1 MRHNVVKRRLE
12 HVLKGKGCTTKIEP
26 RITADQGL
34 KIQDLCAWKSDNY
47 IVCDVA
53 FLRCF
58 QLGQEGLEIRHPRC
72 SQVNVE
78 ECPSWHPE
86 VASGCGYLN
95 MQWERS
101 DR

>member
-1 MRHNVVKRRLE
+1 MIQKCPSTDGPHETQRRYEKIGTCTERERLHNKNRA
-12 HVLKGKGCTTKIEP
+12 

-58 QLGQEGLEIRHPRC
+58 QLGQEGLERIAG
-72 SQVNVE
+72 VIAE
-78 ECPSWHPE
+78 
-86 VASGCGYLN
+86 
-95 MQWERS
+95 
-101 DR
+101 